1 MHCATDSAAGVAER
15 GGTLSFSL
23 AGSHANLDNHY
34 RQQAHMNPDHLFER
48 HPGVRRRVLSV
59 LLAAITSMAGAYAEA
74 AGLFAPTGLG
84 VTVASGD
91 QTTLYGLSTY
101 WDSVC
106 TCAPLAER
114 GLDLRIYAQVAYWR
128 GTERPSD
135 HQSLWEGSVTPALR
149 WMGPAV
155 GAATLFTD
163 LGLGVSLIS
172 QTRINRD
179 RQFATTFQFNEHFG
193 VGLAFGEKRRYE
205 VAAYVRH
212 VSNGSIK
219 QQNDGETFFGGV
231 FRVAL
236 D

>member
-1 MHCATDSAAGVAER
+1 
-15 GGTLSFSL
+15 
-23 AGSHANLDNHY
+23 
-34 RQQAHMNPDHLFER
+34 MNPEHFFER

-59 LLAAITSMAGAYAEA
+59 LLAAITSTAGANA
-74 AGLFAPTGLG
+74 AADGFFRAPTGLG

-114 GLDLRIYAQVAYWR
+114 GLDVRLYAQVAYWR
-128 GTERPSD
+128 GTQRPSD
-135 HQSLWEGSVTPALR
+135 FPSLWEGSVTPALR
-149 WMGPAV
+149 WMGPSV
-155 GAATLFTD
+155 GAARIFTE

-231 FRVAL
+231 FRAAL

>member
-1 MHCATDSAAGVAER
+1 M
-15 GGTLSFSL
+15 
-23 AGSHANLDNHY
+23 NLDHL
-34 RQQAHMNPDHLFER
+34 PDR
-48 HPGVRRRVLSV
+48 HPEIKRRVLSV
-59 LLAAITSMAGAYAEA
+59 LLAAITSAAGANA
-74 AGLFAPTGLG
+74 AADGFPAPTGLG

-114 GLDLRIYAQVAYWR
+114 GLDVRIYAQVAYWR
-128 GTERPSD
+128 GTQRPSD
-135 HQSLWEGSVTPALR
+135 FPSLWEGSVTPALR
-149 WMGPAV
+149 WMGPSV
-155 GAATLFTD
+155 GAAAIFTE
-163 LGLGVSLIS
+163 LGLGVSGIS
-172 QTRINRD
+172 KTRINEN

-205 VAAYVRH
+205 LAAYVRH

>member
-1 MHCATDSAAGVAER
+1 
-15 GGTLSFSL
+15 
-23 AGSHANLDNHY
+23 
-34 RQQAHMNPDHLFER
+34 MNCHPLLER
-48 HPGVRRRVLSV
+48 HRKIPRRVRSV
-59 LLAAITSMAGAYAEA
+59 LLAAMISA
-74 AGLFAPTGLG
+74 ASANAAADGFPAPTGLG

-106 TCAPLAER
+106 TCAPLADR
-114 GLDLRIYAQVAYWR
+114 GLDVRIYAQVAYWR
-128 GTERPSD
+128 GTQRPSD
-135 HQSLWEGSVTPALR
+135 FRSLWEGSVTPTLR
-149 WMGPAV
+149 WIGPSV
-155 GAATLFTD
+155 GAAAIVAEV
-163 LGLGVSLIS
+163 GLGVSGIS
-172 QTRINRD
+172 HTRINQD
-179 RQFATTFQFNEHFG
+179 RQFATGFQFNEHFG

-205 VAAYVRH
+205 LAAYVRH

>member
-1 MHCATDSAAGVAER
+1 M
-15 GGTLSFSL
+15 
-23 AGSHANLDNHY
+23 
-34 RQQAHMNPDHLFER
+34 
-48 HPGVRRRVLSV
+48 LSV
-59 LLAAITSMAGAYAEA
+59 LLAAITSAGANADA

-114 GLDLRIYAQVAYWR
+114 GLDVRIYAQVAYWR

-172 QTRINRD
+172 ETRINRD

>member
-1 MHCATDSAAGVAER
+1 MHGATDSPR
-15 GGTLSFSL
+15 GYCAIDGIDF
-23 AGSHANLDNHY
+23 GRPDDQ
-34 RQQAHMNPDHLFER
+34 RQKPGLRAPMNSDHFFRR
-48 HPGVRRRVLSV
+48 HPRMKRLVLNV
-59 LLAAITSMAGAYAEA
+59 LLATLTGAAGASATA
-74 AGLFAPTGLG
+74 AGLAPTGVG
-84 VTVASGD
+84 FTVASGD

-101 WDSVC
+101 WDKVC
-106 TCAPLAER
+106 ACAPLAER
-114 GLDLRIYAQVAYWR
+114 GLDVRIYAQVAYWR
-128 GTERPSD
+128 GTQHPSD

-149 WMGPAV
+149 WMGPTV
-155 GAATLFTD
+155 GAAQVFAD
-163 LGLGVSLIS
+163 LGLGVSLLS
-172 QTRINRD
+172 KTRINVE
-179 RQFATTFQFNEHFG
+179 RQFATAFQFNEHLG

>member
-1 MHCATDSAAGVAER
+1 MNLHYLLER
-15 GGTLSFSL
+15 CPTI
-23 AGSHANLDNHY
+23 
-34 RQQAHMNPDHLFER
+34 
-48 HPGVRRRVLSV
+48 PGRVLGA
-59 LLAAITSMAGAYAEA
+59 LLAAMISA
-74 AGLFAPTGLG
+74 ASANAAADGFPAPTGLG
-84 VTVASGD
+84 VTAASGD

-114 GLDLRIYAQVAYWR
+114 DLGVRIYAQVAYWR
-128 GTERPSD
+128 GTQRPSD
-135 HQSLWEGSVTPALR
+135 FPSLWEVSVTPTLR
-149 WMGPAV
+149 WN
-155 GAATLFTD
+155 
-163 LGLGVSLIS
+163 VSGIS
-172 QTRINRD
+172 HTRINQD
-179 RQFATTFQFNEHFG
+179 RQFATGFQFNEHFG

>member
-1 MHCATDSAAGVAER
+1 MNLHYLLER
-15 GGTLSFSL
+15 RPRIL
-23 AGSHANLDNHY
+23 
-34 RQQAHMNPDHLFER
+34 
-48 HPGVRRRVLSV
+48 RRVLSV
-59 LLAAITSMAGAYAEA
+59 LLAAVISASGANAVA
-74 AGLFAPTGLG
+74 DGFPAPTGLG

-106 TCAPLAER
+106 ICAPLAER
-114 GLDLRIYAQVAYWR
+114 GLDVRIYAQVAYWR
-128 GTERPSD
+128 GTQRPSD
-135 HQSLWEGSVTPALR
+135 FRSLWEGSVTPALR
-149 WMGPAV
+149 WMGPSV
-155 GAATLFTD
+155 GAAKVFTEV
-163 LGLGVSLIS
+163 GLGVSGIS
-172 QTRINRD
+172 HTRINED
-179 RQFATTFQFNEHFG
+179 RQFATGFQFNEHFG

>member
-1 MHCATDSAAGVAER
+1 M
-15 GGTLSFSL
+15 
-23 AGSHANLDNHY
+23 NLD
-34 RQQAHMNPDHLFER
+34 LFLVGYPEMKR
-48 HPGVRRRVLSV
+48 HVRNA
-59 LLAAITSMAGAYAEA
+59 LLAAVSSVVAANAAA
-74 AGLFAPTGLG
+74 AGLAPTGVG

-101 WDSVC
+101 WDKVC

-114 GLDLRIYAQVAYWR
+114 GLDVRVYAQAAYWR

-149 WMGPAV
+149 WMGPTV
-155 GAATLFTD
+155 GAATIFTD

-172 QTRINRD
+172 KTRINQD
-179 RQFATTFQFNEHFG
+179 RQFATTFQFNEHLG

>member
-1 MHCATDSAAGVAER
+1 MHCATDSAAGIAER

-34 RQQAHMNPDHLFER
+34 RQQAHMNPDH
-48 HPGVRRRVLSV
+48 
-59 LLAAITSMAGAYAEA
+59 
-74 AGLFAPTGLG
+74 LFAPTGLG

-106 TCAPLAER
+106 TCAPLADR

>member
-1 MHCATDSAAGVAER
+1 
-15 GGTLSFSL
+15 
-23 AGSHANLDNHY
+23 
-34 RQQAHMNPDHLFER
+34 MNPDHLFER
-48 HPGVRRRVLSV
+48 HPGVRRRVLGV
-59 LLAAITSMAGAYAEA
+59 LLAVVTIMAGANA
-74 AGLFAPTGLG
+74 AADGLRAPTGLG

-106 TCAPLAER
+106 TCAPLVER
-114 GLDLRIYAQVAYWR
+114 GLDVRIYAQVAYWR

-135 HQSLWEGSVTPALR
+135 HESLWEGSVTPALR

-205 VAAYVRH
+205 MAAYVRH

>member
-1 MHCATDSAAGVAER
+1 M
-15 GGTLSFSL
+15 
-23 AGSHANLDNHY
+23 
-34 RQQAHMNPDHLFER
+34 
-48 HPGVRRRVLSV
+48 LSV
-59 LLAAITSMAGAYAEA
+59 LLAAITSMASANAAA

-106 TCAPLAER
+106 ACAPLTER
-114 GLDLRIYAQVAYWR
+114 GLDLRIYAQIAYWR

-149 WMGPAV
+149 WMGPSV
-155 GAATLFTD
+155 GAARIFTE
-163 LGLGVSLIS
+163 LGLGVSAIS
-172 QTRINRD
+172 ETRINRD

>member
-1 MHCATDSAAGVAER
+1 R
-15 GGTLSFSL
+15 
-23 AGSHANLDNHY
+23 
-34 RQQAHMNPDHLFER
+34 
-48 HPGVRRRVLSV
+48 VRSG
-59 LLAAITSMAGAYAEA
+59 LLAAMISA
-74 AGLFAPTGLG
+74 ACANAVADGFPAPTGLG

-106 TCAPLAER
+106 TCAPLVER
-114 GLDLRIYAQVAYWR
+114 GLDVRIYAQVAYWR

-135 HQSLWEGSVTPALR
+135 HESLWEGSVTPALR

>member
-1 MHCATDSAAGVAER
+1 
-15 GGTLSFSL
+15 
-23 AGSHANLDNHY
+23 
-34 RQQAHMNPDHLFER
+34 MNPDPLFEW

-59 LLAAITSMAGAYAEA
+59 LLAAITSTAGANA
-74 AGLFAPTGLG
+74 AADGFFRAPTGLG

-114 GLDLRIYAQVAYWR
+114 GLDVRIYAQVAYWR

>member
-1 MHCATDSAAGVAER
+1 
-15 GGTLSFSL
+15 
-23 AGSHANLDNHY
+23 
-34 RQQAHMNPDHLFER
+34 MNCHPLLER
-48 HPGVRRRVLSV
+48 HQKILRRVRTV
-59 LLAAITSMAGAYAEA
+59 LLAAMISAASANGAAD
-74 AGLFAPTGLG
+74 GFPAPTGLG

-114 GLDLRIYAQVAYWR
+114 GLDVRIYAQIAYWR
-128 GTERPSD
+128 GTQRPSD
-135 HQSLWEGSVTPALR
+135 FRSLWEGSVTPTLR
-149 WMGPAV
+149 WIGPSV
-155 GAATLFTD
+155 GAAAIFAEA
-163 LGLGVSLIS
+163 GLGVSGIS
-172 QTRINRD
+172 RTRINQD
-179 RQFATTFQFNEHFG
+179 RQFATGFQFNEHFG

>member
-1 MHCATDSAAGVAER
+1 
-15 GGTLSFSL
+15 
-23 AGSHANLDNHY
+23 
-34 RQQAHMNPDHLFER
+34 
-48 HPGVRRRVLSV
+48 
-59 LLAAITSMAGAYAEA
+59 
-74 AGLFAPTGLG
+74 
-84 VTVASGD
+84 
-91 QTTLYGLSTY
+91 
-101 WDSVC
+101 
-106 TCAPLAER
+106 
-114 GLDLRIYAQVAYWR
+114 
-128 GTERPSD
+128 
-135 HQSLWEGSVTPALR
+135 
-149 WMGPAV
+149 MGPAV

>member
-1 MHCATDSAAGVAER
+1 
-15 GGTLSFSL
+15 
-23 AGSHANLDNHY
+23 
-34 RQQAHMNPDHLFER
+34 
-48 HPGVRRRVLSV
+48 VLSV
-59 LLAAITSMAGAYAEA
+59 LLAAITSTAGANA
-74 AGLFAPTGLG
+74 AADGFRAPTGLG
-84 VTVASGD
+84 LTAASGD

-114 GLDLRIYAQVAYWR
+114 GLDVRLYAQVAYWR

-135 HQSLWEGSVTPALR
+135 HRSLWEGSVTPALR
-149 WMGPAV
+149 WMGPTV

-193 VGLAFGEKRRYE
+193 VGLAFGDKRRYE
-205 VAAYVRH
+205 LAAYVRH